1 MTTSI
6 QQFTINGKKLL
17 VQVDE
22 ALPARKSTKRA
33 MTTDS
38 AFENTSAETGPAAK
52 RGAAA
57 KAVDSADIQGTLEAV
72 VGPVEAALKAIKP
85 SEVSVELKLGFKADA
100 GVFLARTSADASVT
114 IKAVWKPGA

>member
-1 MTTSI
+1 MSTSL
-6 QQFTINGKKLL
+6 QQFTINGKKIL

-22 ALPARKSTKRA
+22 VLPAQPRTRRA
-33 MTTDS
+33 MTTD
-38 AFENTSAETGPAAK
+38 AAYENTSTETGTATK
-52 RGAAA
+52 QGAAA
-57 KAVDSADIQGTLEAV
+57 KAVESADIQGTLEAV

-114 IKAVWKPGA
+114 IKAVWKPGT